1 MINREREREEVEKVS
16 EMNNTSLSE
25 WFERGVSVLQE
36 EKIDFFVPQRQ
47 PNREGFAQK
56 IPNSKSIL
64 AKDTRRDSRFVRI
77 EKVSFFEACEPL

>member
-1 MINREREREEVEKVS
+1 VEKVS

-56 IPNSKSIL
+56 IPNSK
-64 AKDTRRDSRFVRI
+64 
-77 EKVSFFEACEPL
+77 

>member
-1 MINREREREEVEKVS
+1 MEKVS

-47 PNREGFAQK
+47 PNREGG
-56 IPNSKSIL
+56 L
-64 AKDTRRDSRFVRI
+64 RAKNPKLEIDPREGHATRFTLRSYRESV
-77 EKVSFFEACEPL
+77 LL